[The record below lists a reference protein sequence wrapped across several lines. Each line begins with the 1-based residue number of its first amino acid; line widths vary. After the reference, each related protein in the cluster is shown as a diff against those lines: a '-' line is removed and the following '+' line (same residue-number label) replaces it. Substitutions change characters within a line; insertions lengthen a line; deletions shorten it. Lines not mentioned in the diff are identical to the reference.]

1 MKTTM
6 NIGDYNELSCNL
18 ELLGLNKIKENIG
31 TYLDKNIFDNSQL
44 IPFLNTLLKEE
55 ILFRDERAR
64 EINIFTSNFPYRKTI
79 KDFDF
84 DFQPGLSKKLIMDLM
99 TLRFIE
105 NSENIIFQGLPGT
118 GKTMLSTC
126 IGTEAASKRISTYFV
141 SCAKLLNDLKK
152 ARYENRFDRRL
163 KQFCGYKLLIIDEL
177 GFLPIEKEEA
187 NLLFQLISARYEKK
201 STIITTNIEFSKW
214 GETLHDPLIASA
226 ILDRLLHHCTVIQ
239 IDGPS
244 YRTKDILTTQK

>member
-1 MKTTM
+1 M
-6 NIGDYNELSCNL
+6 IEEYDELNSNL
-18 ELLGLNKIKENIG
+18 EQLGLLKVKENIG
-31 TYLDKNIFDNSQL
+31 SYLDKNIFDNSQL
-44 IPFLNTLLKEE
+44 IPFLNSLFSKE
-55 ILFRDERAR
+55 LAFRDERAR

-79 KDFDF
+79 EDFDF
-84 DFQPGLSKKLIMDLM
+84 DFQPGLSKKLINDLM

-118 GKTMLSTC
+118 GKTMLATC
-126 IGTEAASKRISTYFV
+126 IGTEAASKRISTYFI
-141 SCAKLLNDLKK
+141 SCAKLLSDLKK
-152 ARYENRFDRRL
+152 AKYENRFERRL

-201 STIITTNIEFSKW
+201 PTIITTNIEFSKW

-244 YRTKDILTTQK
+244 YRTKDILNAQK